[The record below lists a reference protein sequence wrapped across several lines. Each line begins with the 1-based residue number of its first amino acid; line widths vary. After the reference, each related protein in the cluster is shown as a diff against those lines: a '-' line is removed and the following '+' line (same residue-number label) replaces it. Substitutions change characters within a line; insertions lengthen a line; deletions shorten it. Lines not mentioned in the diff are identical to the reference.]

1 MSTYRERREA
11 RADRLEEWAAKRE
24 AKAEAASERAHKMM
38 DMIPLG
44 QPILTDHYSA
54 PRHRSHLAKVQ
65 SAASKSVEH
74 AAKAHEMASKA
85 DNIRAAADRAV
96 YSDDPDAIER
106 LEEKLA
112 DLESQRAAI
121 VAGVKAFNRSVKAG
135 APDTSLLPDR
145 LRSQAEHPALRTM
158 MYKPDGTLRP
168 GSTANLSGLIS
179 TTRKRLEALRSS

>member
-106 LEEKLA
+106 LETKLA
-112 DLESQRAAI
+112 GLEARRDSI
-121 VAGVKAFNRSVKAG
+121 KAYNASAKKG
-135 APDTSLLPDR
+135 SPDPSLLIAARDR
-145 LRSQAEHPALRTM
+145 DSVTLPHLKGFCC
-158 MYKPDGTLRP
+158 KPDGQMRV
-168 GSTANLSGLIS
+168 GVSNLSATIN
-179 TTRKRLEALRSS
+179 TTRKRLEALRAA